1 MEWLESSE
9 WMIPVVV
16 IAEIQDGAEP
26 APSLARK
33 DEITRRLADFLA
45 QFSTLV
51 MDWDADTALVWA
63 KSTHSHEVKRQG
75 IKLFGG
81 T

>member
-1 MEWLESSE
+1 MESF
-9 WMIPVVV
+9 
-16 IAEIQDGAEP
+16 AEIQNGAEST
-26 APSLARK
+26 PSLARK

-45 QFSTLV
+45 QFSTL

-63 KSTHSHEVKRQG
+63 KSRHSHQVKRQC